1 LDSLPESSGL
11 PLQRDQNQREANAE
25 SFLIDSGIREA
36 SNCRVAQRSSTEGI
50 DPSCPRRRGKT
61 RTDSLDDKSPYNFG
75 EETMKMR
82 LVVALVGLAISFTE
96 PAFAQQKDTAA
107 SQIDE
112 QIVKKFDEAFNN
124 GDAAAVAALYTE
136 DAVQVTPQGPVFGR
150 EAIEKLFTGVFQQGH
165 YSDHLNKDDQGS
177 PHMIGTAGDEV
188 WRTGEWSFTVQG
200 KSGDPIKLKG
210 YWSAI
215 NVREGDAWKIQ
226 MLTFNVAPAP
236 AAPAQT
242 K

>member
-1 LDSLPESSGL
+1 VTFYRRHDSLAPGDAAKRAQI
-11 PLQRDQNQREANAE
+11 PDDNH
-25 SFLIDSGIREA
+25 
-36 SNCRVAQRSSTEGI
+36 SN
-50 DPSCPRRRGKT
+50 PR
-61 RTDSLDDKSPYNFG
+61 

-82 LVVALVGLAISFTE
+82 LVVALVGLAIGFAVPT
-96 PAFAQQKDTAA
+96 FAQQKDTAA

-136 DAVQVTPQGPVFGR
+136 DAVQVTPQGPLFGR
-150 EAIEKLFTGVFQQGH
+150 EAIEKLFTGMFQQGH

-215 NVREGDAWKIQ
+215 NVREGDTWKIK
-226 MLTFNVAPAP
+226 MLTFNMTPPPAS
-236 AAPAQT
+236 AVT

>member
-1 LDSLPESSGL
+1 MK
-11 PLQRDQNQREANAE
+11 
-25 SFLIDSGIREA
+25 IRLA
-36 SNCRVAQRSSTEGI
+36 
-50 DPSCPRRRGKT
+50 
-61 RTDSLDDKSPYNFG
+61 
-75 EETMKMR
+75 
-82 LVVALVGLAISFTE
+82 VVLVGLAISFAA
-96 PAFAQQKDTAA
+96 PAFAQQKDAAA

-124 GDAAAVAALYTE
+124 SDAAAVAALYTE

-150 EAIEKLFTGVFQQGH
+150 EAIEKLFTGIFHQGH
-165 YSDHLNKDDQGS
+165 YSNHLNKDDQGS

-215 NVREGDAWKIQ
+215 NVREGDTWKIQ
-226 MLTFNVAPAP
+226 MLTFNVTPPP
-236 AAPAQT
+236 AATPSPTTTPSNQ
-242 K
+242 

>member
-1 LDSLPESSGL
+1 
-11 PLQRDQNQREANAE
+11 
-25 SFLIDSGIREA
+25 
-36 SNCRVAQRSSTEGI
+36 
-50 DPSCPRRRGKT
+50 
-61 RTDSLDDKSPYNFG
+61 
-75 EETMKMR
+75 MKMR
-82 LVVALVGLAISFTE
+82 LVVALVGLAISFAV

-136 DAVQVTPQGPVFGR
+136 DAVHVTPQGPIFGR
-150 EAIEKLFTGVFQQGH
+150 EAIEKLFAGVFQQGH
-165 YSDHLNKDDQGS
+165 CSNHLNKDDQGS

-200 KSGDPIKLKG
+200 KSGDPIKIKG

-215 NVREGDAWKIQ
+215 NVREGDTWKIQ
-226 MLTFNVAPAP
+226 MLTFNVNSTTGICCDKIVSLKSPFSVFSLVPGAIGQSFANFS
-236 AAPAQT
+236 T
-242 K
+242 RR